1 MLEQRQNGSTVSPAP
16 NRSGKVKVSSLL
28 MLVVIAGAVYYAMAF
43 GKVYWHRYA
52 VRDAIDQQLSFTGQI
67 ADETIRQQ
75 LVDKVVELHLP
86 PAARRVQMSR
96 PTPRTVE
103 VSISYTEKVN
113 LLFTTKN
120 IPVSITA
127 RRSY

>member
-1 MLEQRQNGSTVSPAP
+1 MFPAN
-16 NRSGKVKVSSLL
+16 NRFGRVKVTSLL

-52 VRDAIDQQLSFTGQI
+52 IRNAMDEQLSYTGQL

-75 LVDKVVELHLP
+75 LVDDIADLHLP
-86 PAARRVQMSR
+86 PAASRVQMFR
-96 PTPRTVE
+96 PSPRTIQ
-103 VSISYTEKVN
+103 VSIAYTEKVN

-120 IPVSITA
+120 IPVSITE